1 MKIGDISELCY
12 NLRLLI
18 LLFPDRWSQITH
30 GVLYW
35 THSNIYA
42 LIADR
47 WSQITHGVLYWTHS
61 NIYALIADR

>member
-1 MKIGDISELCY
+1 MKIGDISEICY

-18 LLFPDRWSQITH
+18 LLFRDRWSQITH

-47 WSQITHGVLYWTHS
+47 
-61 NIYALIADR
+61 